1 MANFMD
7 LLHNELSV
15 RIDPRGWKVR
25 KEVQAGPDG
34 GASGHG
40 VVILLLHG
48 YANTLQD
55 ARNSYG
61 TFEGHYKEKEP
72 ESARVNLPDTFRFYW
87 PGDSKLFKPLYH
99 ASYPTEIRPARKTAK
114 MLEKYLRGLSPPPA
128 GVTDVFLI
136 GHSLGNRVVLEL
148 VNRFLGGKKKES
160 LQFKGILMMAAAVP
174 VAKVRNGGKLHDAA
188 KKPGKRWVLHSQSDL
203 ALKRGFPW
211 GEIAGFDAAPWPWDW
226 PEAVGRYGNPSDNWT
241 FNRAMF
247 QQDGKGYGHS
257 DYWPGME
264 VPPLVAGFLGRI
276 GPNEIFEAVIPA
288 NTIGAAPAPA
298 SAEIGTR
305 ETPSRPAF
313 G

>member
-1 MANFMD
+1 MANFLV

-15 RIDPRGWKVR
+15 RIDPRGGKVR

-55 ARNSYG
+55 ARDSYA
-61 TFEGHYKEKEP
+61 TFEGHYNENEP
-72 ESARVNLPDTFRFYW
+72 ESARVSLPDTFRFYW
-87 PGDSKLFKPLYH
+87 PGDTKLFRPVYYL
-99 ASYPTEIRPARKTAK
+99 SYPTEIKPAKHSARVLA
-114 MLEKYLRGLSPPPA
+114 EYLRNLPPPPG
-128 GVTDVFLI
+128 GVTNVYLI

-148 VNRFLGGKKKES
+148 VKQFVGEHARAR
-160 LQFKGILMMAAAVP
+160 LQFQGIFMMAAAVP
-174 VAKVRNGGKLHDAA
+174 VAKLRNGGKLHDAA

-203 ALKRGFPW
+203 VLKLGFPL

-226 PEAVGRYGNPSDNWT
+226 PEAVGRYGKPSDNWT

-264 VPPLVAGFLGRI
+264 VPPLVAEFLGRI
-276 GPNEIFEAVIPA
+276 GSNEIFEAVIPA
-288 NTIGAAPAPA
+288 NTIGGAPAPA
-298 SAEIGTR
+298 SAQIGTR
-305 ETPSRPAF
+305 GTPSRPAF